1 MPEMDRDT
9 ESRPLEVTSVVGG
22 QVAVLVTAA
31 AAAGAA
37 ASPVAPVAWPRRP
50 LLGRL
55 LPRHWGVAVLMLS
68 PGLTVALEESEVVKP
83 ARVTEDK
90 STPRMEDA
98 SHLKA
103 KAPAGVRAVRGKPS
117 LAREE

>member
-22 QVAVLVTAA
+22 QVAVLVT
-31 AAAGAA
+31 A

-103 KAPAGVRAVRGKPS
+103 KGGP
-117 LAREE
+117 